1 MAKQTELELTAQ
13 QAAQPEETPAKKT
26 AAKKTA
32 AKKPA
37 AKKATTKKT
46 TTKTKAA
53 KAEDGETAAEKPAA
67 KRTTKKTEAKP
78 GTKLVI
84 VESPAKAKTIGKY
97 LGRGYTVTASMGHI
111 RDLPASTLGI
121 DVEHGYTPK
130 YITIKGKTALVKDL
144 KAEAKKAQTV
154 YLATD
159 PDREGEAISWHLANV
174 LGLDPTAPNRVT
186 FDEITK
192 KGVKEGMAHPRAIN
206 IDLFNAQQA
215 RRELDRLVGY
225 KLSPFLWKKVRRGL
239 SAGRVQSVAVRLIR
253 DRELEI
259 ENFKPDEYWN
269 IDALLNPQGEKG
281 EFTARLAATADGKK
295 LTVTNKQQAD
305 GILAALDGKEYT
317 ITKTEKGKRRRQPS
331 PPFITS
337 TLQQDASRAFGF
349 SATRTMR
356 AAQTLY
362 EGVDIAGHGTVGL
375 ITYMRTDS
383 LRIAAE
389 AQAAA
394 KTFIAERWGDNYV
407 CKTARKWKS
416 RSATAAQDAH
426 EAIRP
431 SMPELTPDE
440 VEQSIS
446 GDTAKLYR
454 LIWSRF
460 MASQMAD
467 CIQDTVSASITAG
480 DYLFRASGFRVSF
493 DGFTALYEESTDDA
507 KKKETALPPLEEGQT
522 LKLKKLTADQK
533 FTQPPPLYTEATLIH
548 ALEENGIGRPST
560 YAPIITT
567 IVDRG
572 YVEKDQKKLK
582 TTPLGQAVNTVMM
595 EQFPDIVNVKFSAD
609 MEKKLDVVEAGQA
622 DWVKTI
628 DDFYQGFEKS
638 LEQAE
643 KNMEGKRI
651 KVEDIPTDEICEK
664 CGRPMVI
671 KSGRY
676 GKFVACSG
684 FPECRNAHPLV
695 KDTGGLCPLDG
706 GHMLVRKSA
715 KGRVYYG
722 CSNYPKCNYMTWDE
736 PVPEKCP
743 QCGSTLFKKKGQLYC
758 AKEGCGFVKA
768 IEKK

>member
-1 MAKQTELELTAQ
+1 M
-13 QAAQPEETPAKKT
+13 P
-26 AAKKTA
+26 
-32 AKKPA
+32 
-37 AKKATTKKT
+37 
-46 TTKTKAA
+46 
-53 KAEDGETAAEKPAA
+53 
-67 KRTTKKTEAKP
+67 
-78 GTKLVI
+78 KLVI

-97 LGRGYTVTASMGHI
+97 LGRGYKVTASMGHV

-121 DVEHGYTPK
+121 DVENGYKPK
-130 YITIKGKTALVKDL
+130 YITIKGKQKLVKEL
-144 KAEAKKAQTV
+144 KAEAKKCDGV
-154 YLATD
+154 LLATD
-159 PDREGEAISWHLANV
+159 PDREGEAISWHLANI
-174 LGLDPTAPNRVT
+174 LGLDPAAPNRVT

-253 DRELEI
+253 DREIEI

-269 IDALLNPQGEKG
+269 IDALLHPQGEKG

-295 LTVTNKQQAD
+295 LTVTDKQQAD
-305 GILAALDGKEYT
+305 AVLAALDGKDYT
-317 ITKTEKGKRRRQPS
+317 ITKIEKGKRRRQPA

-394 KTFIAERWGDNYV
+394 KTFIADRWGEGYV
-407 CKTARKWKS
+407 CKAPRKWKS

-480 DYLFRASGFRVSF
+480 EYLFRASGFRVSF
-493 DGFTALYEESTDDA
+493 DGFTALYEESTDDT
-507 KKKETALPPLEEGQT
+507 KKKETALPPLEEGQK
-522 LKLKKLTADQK
+522 LALKKLTADQK

-609 MEKKLDVVEAGQA
+609 MEKKLDVVEAGEA

-628 DDFYQGFEKS
+628 DEFYQGFEKS

-706 GHMLVRKSA
+706 GHMLVRKSS

-736 PVPEKCP
+736 PVPERCP
-743 QCGSTLFKKKGQLYC
+743 RCGSTLFKKKGQLYC

>member
-1 MAKQTELELTAQ
+1 M
-13 QAAQPEETPAKKT
+13 P
-26 AAKKTA
+26 
-32 AKKPA
+32 
-37 AKKATTKKT
+37 
-46 TTKTKAA
+46 
-53 KAEDGETAAEKPAA
+53 
-67 KRTTKKTEAKP
+67 
-78 GTKLVI
+78 KLVI
-84 VESPAKAKTIGKY
+84 VESPAKAKTISKY
-97 LGRGYTVTASMGHI
+97 LGRGYKVTASMGHV
-111 RDLPASTLGI
+111 RDLPASQLGI
-121 DVEHGYTPK
+121 DVDNGFAPK
-130 YITIKGKTALVKDL
+130 YITIKGKQKLVKEL
-144 KAEAKKAQTV
+144 KAEAKKCDGV
-154 YLATD
+154 LLATD
-159 PDREGEAISWHLANV
+159 PDREGEAISWHLANI

-225 KLSPFLWKKVRRGL
+225 KLSPFLWRKVRRGL

-269 IDALLNPQGEKG
+269 IDAALYPQGNSKNG
-281 EFTARLAATADGKK
+281 FTARLAATADGKK
-295 LTVTNKQQAD
+295 LTVTNKAQAD
-305 GILAALDGKEYT
+305 TIVAALDGKSYT
-317 ITKTEKGKRRRQPS
+317 ISKLEKGKRRRQPA

-389 AQAAA
+389 ASAAA
-394 KTFIAERWGDNYV
+394 KKFIAGRWGENYV
-407 CKTARKWKS
+407 CNTQRKWKS

-454 LIWSRF
+454 LIWSRV
-460 MASQMAD
+460 MSSQMAD
-467 CIQDTVSASITAG
+467 CVQDTVSVSITAG

-493 DGFTALYEESTDDA
+493 DGFTALYEESTDD
-507 KKKETALPPLEEGQT
+507 KQKKETALPPLEEGQT
-522 LKLKKLTADQK
+522 LKLRSLTADQK

-595 EQFPDIVNVKFSAD
+595 EQFPNIVDVKFSAD
-609 MEKKLDVVEAGQA
+609 MEKKLDIIEAGKA
-622 DWVKTI
+622 DWVATI
-628 DDFYQGFEKS
+628 DDFYQGFAKS
-638 LEQAE
+638 LEDAE
-643 KNMEGKRI
+643 KNMEGKRV

-684 FPECRNAHPLV
+684 FPECRNAHPLI
-695 KDTGGLCPLDG
+695 KDTGGICPECG

-715 KGRVYYG
+715 KGRIYYG
-722 CSNYPKCNYMTWDE
+722 CGNYPKCNFMTWDE
-736 PVPEKCP
+736 PVSEKCP
-743 QCGSTLFKKKGQLYC
+743 QCGQTLFKKKGQLYC
-758 AKEGCGFVKA
+758 AKEGCGFTKPV
-768 IEKK
+768 EKK

>member
-1 MAKQTELELTAQ
+1 M
-13 QAAQPEETPAKKT
+13 P
-26 AAKKTA
+26 
-32 AKKPA
+32 
-37 AKKATTKKT
+37 
-46 TTKTKAA
+46 
-53 KAEDGETAAEKPAA
+53 
-67 KRTTKKTEAKP
+67 
-78 GTKLVI
+78 KLVI

-97 LGRGYTVTASMGHI
+97 LGRGYKVTASIGHV

-121 DVEHGYTPK
+121 DVENGYTPK
-130 YITIKGKTALVKDL
+130 YITIKGKQKLVKEL
-144 KAEAKKAQTV
+144 KAEAKKCDGV
-154 YLATD
+154 LLATD
-159 PDREGEAISWHLANV
+159 PDREGEAISWHLANI
-174 LGLDPTAPNRVT
+174 LGLDPSAPNRVT

-239 SAGRVQSVAVRLIR
+239 SAGRVQSAAVRLIR

-305 GILAALDGKEYT
+305 GILTALDGRDYT
-317 ITKTEKGKRRRQPS
+317 ITKIEKGKRRRQPS

>member
-1 MAKQTELELTAQ
+1 M
-13 QAAQPEETPAKKT
+13 P
-26 AAKKTA
+26 
-32 AKKPA
+32 
-37 AKKATTKKT
+37 
-46 TTKTKAA
+46 
-53 KAEDGETAAEKPAA
+53 
-67 KRTTKKTEAKP
+67 
-78 GTKLVI
+78 KLVI

-97 LGRGYTVTASMGHI
+97 LGRGYKVTASMGHV

-121 DVEHGYTPK
+121 DVENGYTPK
-130 YITIKGKTALVKDL
+130 YITIKGKQKLVKEL
-144 KAEAKKAQTV
+144 KAEAKKCDGV
-154 YLATD
+154 LLATD
-159 PDREGEAISWHLANV
+159 PDREGEAISWHLANI
-174 LGLDPTAPNRVT
+174 LGLDPAAPNRVT

-192 KGVKEGMAHPRAIN
+192 KGVKEGMAHPRAID

-225 KLSPFLWKKVRRGL
+225 KLSPFLWRKVRKGL

-269 IDALLNPQGEKG
+269 LDALLSAAGDKS

-305 GILAALDGKEYT
+305 EILAALDGKDYT
-317 ITKTEKGKRRRQPS
+317 ISKIEKGKRRRQPA

-389 AQAAA
+389 AQTAA
-394 KTFIAERWGDNYV
+394 KNFIAERWGENYV

-480 DYLFRASGFRVSF
+480 DYLFRASGFRVAF

-507 KKKETALPPLEEGQT
+507 KKKETALPPLEEGQK
-522 LKLKKLTADQK
+522 LQLKKLTADQK

-595 EQFPDIVNVKFSAD
+595 EQFPNIVDVTFSAD
-609 MEKKLDVVEAGQA
+609 MEKKLDIVEAGKA

-628 DDFYQGFEKS
+628 DEFYQGFAKS

>member
-1 MAKQTELELTAQ
+1 M
-13 QAAQPEETPAKKT
+13 P
-26 AAKKTA
+26 
-32 AKKPA
+32 
-37 AKKATTKKT
+37 
-46 TTKTKAA
+46 
-53 KAEDGETAAEKPAA
+53 
-67 KRTTKKTEAKP
+67 
-78 GTKLVI
+78 KLVI

-97 LGRGYTVTASMGHI
+97 LGRGYKVTASMGHV

-121 DVEHGYTPK
+121 DVENGYTPK
-130 YITIKGKTALVKDL
+130 YITIKGKQKLVKEL
-144 KAEAKKAQTV
+144 KAEAKKCDGV
-154 YLATD
+154 LLATD
-159 PDREGEAISWHLANV
+159 PDREGEAISWHLANI
-174 LGLDPTAPNRVT
+174 LGLDPSAPNRVT
-186 FDEITK
+186 CDESTK

-305 GILAALDGKEYT
+305 GILAALDGRDYT
-317 ITKTEKGKRRRQPS
+317 ITKIEKGKRRRQPS

>member
-1 MAKQTELELTAQ
+1 M
-13 QAAQPEETPAKKT
+13 P
-26 AAKKTA
+26 
-32 AKKPA
+32 
-37 AKKATTKKT
+37 
-46 TTKTKAA
+46 
-53 KAEDGETAAEKPAA
+53 
-67 KRTTKKTEAKP
+67 
-78 GTKLVI
+78 KLVI

-97 LGRGYTVTASMGHI
+97 LGRGYKVTASMGHV

-121 DVEHGYTPK
+121 DVENGYTPK
-130 YITIKGKTALVKDL
+130 YITIKGKQKLVKEL
-144 KAEAKKAQTV
+144 KAEAKKCDGV
-154 YLATD
+154 LLATD
-159 PDREGEAISWHLANV
+159 PDREGEAISWHLANI
-174 LGLDPTAPNRVT
+174 LGLDPSAPNRVT

-305 GILAALDGKEYT
+305 GILAALDGRDYT
-317 ITKTEKGKRRRQPS
+317 ITKIEKGKRRRQPS

-337 TLQQDASRAFGF
+337 TLQQDASGAVGF

-394 KTFIAERWGDNYV
+394 KTFIAERWGENYV

>member
-1 MAKQTELELTAQ
+1 M
-13 QAAQPEETPAKKT
+13 P
-26 AAKKTA
+26 
-32 AKKPA
+32 
-37 AKKATTKKT
+37 
-46 TTKTKAA
+46 
-53 KAEDGETAAEKPAA
+53 
-67 KRTTKKTEAKP
+67 
-78 GTKLVI
+78 KLVI

-97 LGRGYTVTASMGHI
+97 LGRGYKVTASMGHV

-121 DVEHGYTPK
+121 DVENGYTPK
-130 YITIKGKTALVKDL
+130 YITIKGKQKLVKEL
-144 KAEAKKAQTV
+144 KAEARKCDGV
-154 YLATD
+154 LLATD
-159 PDREGEAISWHLANV
+159 PDREGEAISWHLANI
-174 LGLDPTAPNRVT
+174 LGLDPAAPNRVT

-225 KLSPFLWKKVRRGL
+225 KLSPFLWRKVRKGL

-253 DRELEI
+253 DREIEI

-269 IDALLNPQGEKG
+269 IDALLHAQGDKS

-295 LTVTNKQQAD
+295 LTVTNKAQAD
-305 GILAALDGKEYT
+305 GILAALDGKDYT
-317 ITKTEKGKRRRQPS
+317 ITKIEKGKRRRQPA

-394 KTFIAERWGDNYV
+394 KTFIADRWGENYV

-480 DYLFRASGFRVSF
+480 DYLFRASGFRVAF
-493 DGFTALYEESTDDA
+493 DGFTALYEESTDDT
-507 KKKETALPPLEEGQT
+507 KKKETALPPLEEGQK
-522 LKLKKLTADQK
+522 LALKKLTADQK

-595 EQFPDIVNVKFSAD
+595 EQFPNIVDVKFSAD

-628 DDFYQGFEKS
+628 DDFYQGFSKS

-758 AKEGCGFVKA
+758 AKEGCGFVKT

>member
-1 MAKQTELELTAQ
+1 M
-13 QAAQPEETPAKKT
+13 P
-26 AAKKTA
+26 
-32 AKKPA
+32 
-37 AKKATTKKT
+37 
-46 TTKTKAA
+46 
-53 KAEDGETAAEKPAA
+53 
-67 KRTTKKTEAKP
+67 
-78 GTKLVI
+78 KLVI
-84 VESPAKAKTIGKY
+84 VESPAKAKTISKY
-97 LGRGYTVTASMGHI
+97 LGRGYKVTASMGHV
-111 RDLPASTLGI
+111 RDLPASQLGI
-121 DVEHGYTPK
+121 DVDNGFAPK
-130 YITIKGKTALVKDL
+130 YITIKGKQKLVKEL
-144 KAEAKKAQTV
+144 KAEAKKCDGV
-154 YLATD
+154 LLATD
-159 PDREGEAISWHLANV
+159 PDREGEAISWHLANI
-174 LGLDPTAPNRVT
+174 LGLDPAAPNRVT

-225 KLSPFLWKKVRRGL
+225 KLSPFLWRKVRRGL

-269 IDALLNPQGEKG
+269 IDAALYPQSNSKNG
-281 EFTARLAATADGKK
+281 FTARLAATADGKK
-295 LTVTNKQQAD
+295 LTVTNKEQAD
-305 GILAALDGKEYT
+305 TIVAALDGKSYT
-317 ITKTEKGKRRRQPS
+317 ISKLEKGKRRRQPA

-362 EGVDIAGHGTVGL
+362 EGMDIAGHGTVGL

-389 AQAAA
+389 ASAAA
-394 KTFIAERWGDNYV
+394 KKFIAGRWGDNYV
-407 CKTARKWKS
+407 CNTQRKWKS

-467 CIQDTVSASITAG
+467 CIQDTVSVSITAG

-493 DGFTALYEESTDDA
+493 DGFTALYEESTDD
-507 KKKETALPPLEEGQT
+507 KQKKETALPPLEEGQT
-522 LKLKKLTADQK
+522 LKLRSLTADQK

-595 EQFPDIVNVKFSAD
+595 EQFPNIVDVKFSAD
-609 MEKKLDVVEAGQA
+609 MEKKLDIIEAGKA
-622 DWVKTI
+622 DWVQTI
-628 DDFYQGFEKS
+628 DDFYKGFAKS
-638 LEQAE
+638 LEDAE
-643 KNMEGKRI
+643 KNMEGKRV

-695 KDTGGLCPLDG
+695 KDTGGICPECG

-715 KGRVYYG
+715 KGRIYYG
-722 CSNYPKCNYMTWDE
+722 CSNYPKCNFMTWDE

-743 QCGSTLFKKKGQLYC
+743 QCGQTLFKKKGQLYC
-758 AKEGCGFVKA
+758 AKEGCGFTKP

>member
-1 MAKQTELELTAQ
+1 MA
-13 QAAQPEETPAKKT
+13 
-26 AAKKTA
+26 
-32 AKKPA
+32 
-37 AKKATTKKT
+37 
-46 TTKTKAA
+46 
-53 KAEDGETAAEKPAA
+53 
-67 KRTTKKTEAKP
+67 
-78 GTKLVI
+78 KLVI

-97 LGRGYTVTASMGHI
+97 LGDDYEVTASMGHI
-111 RDLPASTLGI
+111 RDLPASQLGI
-121 DVEHGYTPK
+121 DVEHGYTPQ
-130 YITIKGKTALVKDL
+130 YISIKGKEKLIKEL
-144 KAEAKKAQTV
+144 KSKAKHADGV
-154 YLATD
+154 LLATD
-159 PDREGEAISWHLANV
+159 PDREGEAISWHLANI
-174 LGLDPTAPNRVT
+174 LGLDPHEPNRVT

-192 KGVKEGMAHPRAIN
+192 KGVKEGMAHPRAIDE
-206 IDLFNAQQA
+206 DLFNAQQA
-215 RRELDRLVGY
+215 RRVLDRLVGY
-225 KLSPFLWKKVRRGL
+225 KLSPFLWRKVRRGL
-239 SAGRVQSVAVRLIR
+239 SAGRVQSVAVRLID
-253 DRELEI
+253 DREKEI

-269 IDALLNPQGEKG
+269 VDATLGAGHKS
-281 EFTARLAATADGKK
+281 FVARLATDANGKK
-295 LTVTNKQQAD
+295 LLPKSEAEARA
-305 GILAALDGKEYT
+305 I
-317 ITKTEKGKRRRQPS
+317 EKGLEGASYVVSELKRGKRAKQPT
-331 PPFITS
+331 PAFITS
-337 TLQQDASRAFGF
+337 TLQQEASRRLGF
-349 SATRTMR
+349 TATRTMR

-362 EGVDIAGHGTVGL
+362 EGVDIAGHGMMGL

-383 LRIAAE
+383 LRISDE
-389 AQAAA
+389 AVAAA
-394 KTFIAERWGDNYV
+394 KEYIAGAYGEAYICPYKRTW
-407 CKTARKWKS
+407 KTK
-416 RSATAAQDAH
+416 SATAAQDAH

-431 SMPELTPDE
+431 SVPSLTPDE
-440 VEQSIS
+440 VDKSIS

>member
-1 MAKQTELELTAQ
+1 M
-13 QAAQPEETPAKKT
+13 P
-26 AAKKTA
+26 
-32 AKKPA
+32 
-37 AKKATTKKT
+37 
-46 TTKTKAA
+46 
-53 KAEDGETAAEKPAA
+53 
-67 KRTTKKTEAKP
+67 
-78 GTKLVI
+78 KLVI

-97 LGRGYTVTASMGHI
+97 LGRGYKVTASMGHV

-121 DVEHGYTPK
+121 DVENGYTPK
-130 YITIKGKTALVKDL
+130 YITIKGKQKLVKEL
-144 KAEAKKAQTV
+144 KAEAKKCDGV
-154 YLATD
+154 LLATD
-159 PDREGEAISWHLANV
+159 PDREGEAISWHLANI
-174 LGLDPTAPNRVT
+174 LGLDPSAPNRVT

-305 GILAALDGKEYT
+305 GILAALDGRDYT
-317 ITKTEKGKRRRQPS
+317 ITKIEKGKRRRQPS

-507 KKKETALPPLEEGQT
+507 KKKETALPPLEEGQI

>member
-1 MAKQTELELTAQ
+1 M
-13 QAAQPEETPAKKT
+13 P
-26 AAKKTA
+26 
-32 AKKPA
+32 
-37 AKKATTKKT
+37 
-46 TTKTKAA
+46 
-53 KAEDGETAAEKPAA
+53 
-67 KRTTKKTEAKP
+67 
-78 GTKLVI
+78 KLVI

-97 LGRGYTVTASMGHI
+97 LGRGYKVTASMGHV

-121 DVEHGYTPK
+121 DVENGYTPK
-130 YITIKGKTALVKDL
+130 YITIKGKQKLVKEL
-144 KAEAKKAQTV
+144 KAEAKKCDGV
-154 YLATD
+154 LLATD
-159 PDREGEAISWHLANV
+159 PDREGEAISWHLANI
-174 LGLDPTAPNRVT
+174 LGLDPSAPNRVT

-305 GILAALDGKEYT
+305 GILAALDGRDYT
-317 ITKTEKGKRRRQPS
+317 ITKIEKGKRRRQPS

-440 VEQSIS
+440 VEQIFS
-446 GDTAKLYR
+446 GYTAKLYR

-480 DYLFRASGFRVSF
+480 DYLFRASGCRVSF

-507 KKKETALPPLEEGQT
+507 KKKEPALPPLEEGQT
-522 LKLKKLTADQK
+522 LKLRSLTADQK

-628 DDFYQGFEKS
+628 DDFYQGYDKS

>member
-1 MAKQTELELTAQ
+1 M
-13 QAAQPEETPAKKT
+13 P
-26 AAKKTA
+26 
-32 AKKPA
+32 
-37 AKKATTKKT
+37 
-46 TTKTKAA
+46 
-53 KAEDGETAAEKPAA
+53 
-67 KRTTKKTEAKP
+67 
-78 GTKLVI
+78 KLVI

-97 LGRGYTVTASMGHI
+97 LGRGYKVTASMGHV

-121 DVEHGYTPK
+121 DVENGYTPK
-130 YITIKGKTALVKDL
+130 YITIKGKQKLVKEL
-144 KAEAKKAQTV
+144 KAEAKKCDGV
-154 YLATD
+154 LLATD
-159 PDREGEAISWHLANV
+159 PDREGEAISWHLANI
-174 LGLDPTAPNRVT
+174 LGLDPSAPNRVT

-305 GILAALDGKEYT
+305 GILAALDGRDYT
-317 ITKTEKGKRRRQPS
+317 ITKIEKGKRRRQPS

-706 GHMLVRKSA
+706 GHMLMRKSA

>member
-32 AKKPA
+32 AKKTA

-53 KAEDGETAAEKPAA
+53 KAEDGESAAKKPAA

-121 DVEHGYTPK
+121 DVENGYTPK
-130 YITIKGKTALVKDL
+130 YITIKGKQKLVKEL
-144 KAEAKKAQTV
+144 KAEAKKCDGV
-154 YLATD
+154 LLATD
-159 PDREGEAISWHLANV
+159 PDREGEAISWHLANI
-174 LGLDPTAPNRVT
+174 LGLDPSAPNRVT

-305 GILAALDGKEYT
+305 GILAALDGRDYT
-317 ITKTEKGKRRRQPS
+317 ITKIEKGKRRRQPS

-480 DYLFRASGFRVSF
+480 DYLFRASGFRVAF

>member
-1 MAKQTELELTAQ
+1 M
-13 QAAQPEETPAKKT
+13 P
-26 AAKKTA
+26 
-32 AKKPA
+32 
-37 AKKATTKKT
+37 
-46 TTKTKAA
+46 
-53 KAEDGETAAEKPAA
+53 
-67 KRTTKKTEAKP
+67 
-78 GTKLVI
+78 KLVI

-97 LGRGYTVTASMGHI
+97 LGRGYKVTASMGHV

-121 DVEHGYTPK
+121 DVENGYTPK
-130 YITIKGKTALVKDL
+130 YITIKGKQKLVKEL
-144 KAEAKKAQTV
+144 KAEAKKCDGV
-154 YLATD
+154 LLATD
-159 PDREGEAISWHLANV
+159 PDREGEAISWHLANI
-174 LGLDPTAPNRVT
+174 LGLDPAAPNRVT

-225 KLSPFLWKKVRRGL
+225 KLSPFLWRKVRKGL

-253 DRELEI
+253 DREIEI

-269 IDALLNPQGEKG
+269 IDALLHAQGDKS

-295 LTVTNKQQAD
+295 LTVTNKAQAD
-305 GILAALDGKEYT
+305 GILAALDGKDYT
-317 ITKTEKGKRRRQPS
+317 ITKIEKGKRRRQPA

-394 KTFIAERWGDNYV
+394 KTFIADRWGENYV

-440 VEQSIS
+440 VEQSSS

-480 DYLFRASGFRVSF
+480 EYLFRASGFRVAF
-493 DGFTALYEESTDDA
+493 DGFTALYEESTDDT
-507 KKKETALPPLEEGQT
+507 KKKETALPPLEEGQK
-522 LKLKKLTADQK
+522 LALKKLTADQK

-595 EQFPDIVNVKFSAD
+595 EQFPNIVDVKFSAD

-628 DDFYQGFEKS
+628 DDFYQGFSKS

>member
-1 MAKQTELELTAQ
+1 M
-13 QAAQPEETPAKKT
+13 P
-26 AAKKTA
+26 
-32 AKKPA
+32 
-37 AKKATTKKT
+37 
-46 TTKTKAA
+46 
-53 KAEDGETAAEKPAA
+53 
-67 KRTTKKTEAKP
+67 
-78 GTKLVI
+78 KLVI

-97 LGRGYTVTASMGHI
+97 LGRGYKVTASMGHV

-121 DVEHGYTPK
+121 DVENGYTPK
-130 YITIKGKTALVKDL
+130 YITIKGKQKLVKEL
-144 KAEAKKAQTV
+144 KAEAKKCDGV
-154 YLATD
+154 LLATD
-159 PDREGEAISWHLANV
+159 PDREGEAISWHLANI
-174 LGLDPTAPNRVT
+174 LGLDPSAPNRVT
-186 FDEITK
+186 FDESTK

-295 LTVTNKQQAD
+295 LTVTNKEQAD
-305 GILAALDGKEYT
+305 GILPALDGRDYT
-317 ITKTEKGKRRRQPS
+317 ITKIEKGKRRRQPS

-362 EGVDIAGHGTVGL
+362 EGMDIAGHGTVGL

>member
-1 MAKQTELELTAQ
+1 M
-13 QAAQPEETPAKKT
+13 
-26 AAKKTA
+26 
-32 AKKPA
+32 
-37 AKKATTKKT
+37 
-46 TTKTKAA
+46 
-53 KAEDGETAAEKPAA
+53 
-67 KRTTKKTEAKP
+67 
-78 GTKLVI
+78 
-84 VESPAKAKTIGKY
+84 
-97 LGRGYTVTASMGHI
+97 
-111 RDLPASTLGI
+111 
-121 DVEHGYTPK
+121 
-130 YITIKGKTALVKDL
+130 
-144 KAEAKKAQTV
+144 
-154 YLATD
+154 
-159 PDREGEAISWHLANV
+159 LANI
-174 LGLDPTAPNRVT
+174 LGLDPSAPNRVT

-305 GILAALDGKEYT
+305 GILAALDGRDYT
-317 ITKTEKGKRRRQPS
+317 ITKIEKGKRRRQPS

-362 EGVDIAGHGTVGL
+362 EGMDIAGHGTVGL

>member
-1 MAKQTELELTAQ
+1 M
-13 QAAQPEETPAKKT
+13 P
-26 AAKKTA
+26 
-32 AKKPA
+32 
-37 AKKATTKKT
+37 
-46 TTKTKAA
+46 
-53 KAEDGETAAEKPAA
+53 
-67 KRTTKKTEAKP
+67 
-78 GTKLVI
+78 KLVI
-84 VESPAKAKTIGKY
+84 VESPAKAKTISKY
-97 LGRGYTVTASMGHI
+97 LGRGYKVTASMGHV
-111 RDLPASTLGI
+111 RDLPASQLGI
-121 DVEHGYTPK
+121 DVDNGFAPK
-130 YITIKGKTALVKDL
+130 YITIKGKQKLVKEL
-144 KAEAKKAQTV
+144 KAEAKKCDGV
-154 YLATD
+154 LLATD
-159 PDREGEAISWHLANV
+159 PDREGEAISWHLANI
-174 LGLDPTAPNRVT
+174 LGLDPAAPNRVT

-225 KLSPFLWKKVRRGL
+225 KLSPFLWRKVRRGL

-269 IDALLNPQGEKG
+269 IDAALYPQSNSKNG
-281 EFTARLAATADGKK
+281 FTARLAATADGKK
-295 LTVTNKQQAD
+295 LTVTNKEQAD
-305 GILAALDGKEYT
+305 TIVAALDGKSYT
-317 ITKTEKGKRRRQPS
+317 ISKLEKGKRRRQPA

-362 EGVDIAGHGTVGL
+362 EGMDIAGHGTVGL

-389 AQAAA
+389 ASAAA
-394 KTFIAERWGDNYV
+394 KQFIAGRWGDNYV
-407 CKTARKWKS
+407 CNTQRKWKS
-416 RSATAAQDAH
+416 RSSTAAQDAH

-467 CIQDTVSASITAG
+467 CIQDTVSVSITAG

-493 DGFTALYEESTDDA
+493 DGFTALYEESTDD
-507 KKKETALPPLEEGQT
+507 KQKKETALPPLEEGQT
-522 LKLKKLTADQK
+522 LKLRSLTADQK

-595 EQFPDIVNVKFSAD
+595 EQFPNIVDVKFSAD
-609 MEKKLDVVEAGQA
+609 MEKKLDIIEAGKA
-622 DWVKTI
+622 DWVQTI
-628 DDFYQGFEKS
+628 DDFYKGFAKS
-638 LEQAE
+638 LEDAE
-643 KNMEGKRI
+643 KNMEGKRV

-695 KDTGGLCPLDG
+695 KDTGGICPECG

-715 KGRVYYG
+715 KGRIYYG
-722 CSNYPKCNYMTWDE
+722 CSNYPKCNFMTWDE

-743 QCGSTLFKKKGQLYC
+743 QCGQTLFKKKGQLYC
-758 AKEGCGFVKA
+758 AKEGCGFTKP

>member
-1 MAKQTELELTAQ
+1 M
-13 QAAQPEETPAKKT
+13 P
-26 AAKKTA
+26 
-32 AKKPA
+32 
-37 AKKATTKKT
+37 
-46 TTKTKAA
+46 
-53 KAEDGETAAEKPAA
+53 
-67 KRTTKKTEAKP
+67 
-78 GTKLVI
+78 KLVI
-84 VESPAKAKTIGKY
+84 VESPAKAKTIIKY
-97 LGRGYTVTASMGHI
+97 LGRGYKVTASMGHV
-111 RDLPASTLGI
+111 RDLPASQLGI
-121 DVEHGYTPK
+121 DVDNGFAPK
-130 YITIKGKTALVKDL
+130 YITIKGKQKLVKEL
-144 KAEAKKAQTV
+144 KAEAKKCDGV
-154 YLATD
+154 LLATD
-159 PDREGEAISWHLANV
+159 PDREGEAISWHLANI

-225 KLSPFLWKKVRRGL
+225 KLSPFLWRKVRRGL

-269 IDALLNPQGEKG
+269 IDAALYPQGNSKNG
-281 EFTARLAATADGKK
+281 FTARLAATADGKK
-295 LTVTNKQQAD
+295 LTVTNKAQAD
-305 GILAALDGKEYT
+305 TIVAALDGKSYT
-317 ITKTEKGKRRRQPS
+317 ISKLEKGKRRRQPA

-389 AQAAA
+389 ASAAA
-394 KTFIAERWGDNYV
+394 KKFIAGRWGENYV
-407 CKTARKWKS
+407 CNTQRKWKS

-467 CIQDTVSASITAG
+467 CVQDTVSVSITAG

-493 DGFTALYEESTDDA
+493 DGFTALYEESTDD
-507 KKKETALPPLEEGQT
+507 KQKKETALPPLEEGQT
-522 LKLKKLTADQK
+522 LKLRSLTADQK

-595 EQFPDIVNVKFSAD
+595 EQFPNIVDVKFSAD
-609 MEKKLDVVEAGQA
+609 MEKKLDIIEAGKA
-622 DWVKTI
+622 DWVATI
-628 DDFYQGFEKS
+628 DDFYQGFAKS
-638 LEQAE
+638 LEDAE
-643 KNMEGKRI
+643 KNMEGKRV

-684 FPECRNAHPLV
+684 FPECRNAHPLI
-695 KDTGGLCPLDG
+695 KDTGGICPECG

-715 KGRVYYG
+715 KGRIYYG
-722 CSNYPKCNYMTWDE
+722 CGNYPKCNFMTWDE
-736 PVPEKCP
+736 PVSEKCP
-743 QCGSTLFKKKGQLYC
+743 QCGQTLFKKKGQLYC
-758 AKEGCGFVKA
+758 AKEGCGFTKPV
-768 IEKK
+768 EKK

>member
-1 MAKQTELELTAQ
+1 M
-13 QAAQPEETPAKKT
+13 P
-26 AAKKTA
+26 
-32 AKKPA
+32 
-37 AKKATTKKT
+37 
-46 TTKTKAA
+46 
-53 KAEDGETAAEKPAA
+53 
-67 KRTTKKTEAKP
+67 
-78 GTKLVI
+78 KLVI

-97 LGRGYTVTASMGHI
+97 LGRGYKVTASMGHV

-121 DVEHGYTPK
+121 DVENGYTPK
-130 YITIKGKTALVKDL
+130 YITIKGKQKLVKEL
-144 KAEAKKAQTV
+144 KAEAKKCDGV
-154 YLATD
+154 LLATD
-159 PDREGEAISWHLANV
+159 PDREGEAISWHLANI
-174 LGLDPTAPNRVT
+174 LGLDPSAPNRVT

-305 GILAALDGKEYT
+305 GILAALDGRDYT
-317 ITKTEKGKRRRQPS
+317 ITKIEKGKRRRQPS

-533 FTQPPPLYTEATLIH
+533 FTQPPPFYTEATLIH

>member
-1 MAKQTELELTAQ
+1 M
-13 QAAQPEETPAKKT
+13 P
-26 AAKKTA
+26 
-32 AKKPA
+32 
-37 AKKATTKKT
+37 
-46 TTKTKAA
+46 
-53 KAEDGETAAEKPAA
+53 
-67 KRTTKKTEAKP
+67 
-78 GTKLVI
+78 KLVI
-84 VESPAKAKTIGKY
+84 VESPAKAKTISKY
-97 LGRGYTVTASMGHI
+97 LGRGYKVTASMGHV
-111 RDLPASTLGI
+111 RDLPASQLGI
-121 DVEHGYTPK
+121 DVDNGFAPK
-130 YITIKGKTALVKDL
+130 YITIKGKQKLVKEL
-144 KAEAKKAQTV
+144 KAEAKKCDGV
-154 YLATD
+154 LLATD
-159 PDREGEAISWHLANV
+159 PDREGEAISWHLANI
-174 LGLDPTAPNRVT
+174 LGLDPAAPNRVT

-225 KLSPFLWKKVRRGL
+225 KLSPFLWRKVRRGL

-269 IDALLNPQGEKG
+269 IDAALYPQSNSKNG
-281 EFTARLAATADGKK
+281 FTARLAATADGKK
-295 LTVTNKQQAD
+295 LTVTNKEQAD
-305 GILAALDGKEYT
+305 TIVAALDGKSYT
-317 ITKTEKGKRRRQPS
+317 ISKLEKGKRRRQPA

-362 EGVDIAGHGTVGL
+362 EGMDIAGHGTVGL

-389 AQAAA
+389 ASAAA
-394 KTFIAERWGDNYV
+394 KQFIAGRWGDNYV
-407 CKTARKWKS
+407 CNTQRKWKS

-467 CIQDTVSASITAG
+467 CIQDTVSVSITAG

-493 DGFTALYEESTDDA
+493 DGFTALYEESTDD
-507 KKKETALPPLEEGQT
+507 KQKKETALPPLEEGQT
-522 LKLKKLTADQK
+522 LKLRSLTADQK

-595 EQFPDIVNVKFSAD
+595 EQFPNIVDVKFSAD
-609 MEKKLDVVEAGQA
+609 MEKKLDIIEAGKA
-622 DWVKTI
+622 DWVQTI
-628 DDFYQGFEKS
+628 DDFYKGFAKS
-638 LEQAE
+638 LEDAE
-643 KNMEGKRI
+643 KNMEGKRV

-695 KDTGGLCPLDG
+695 KDTGGICPECG

-715 KGRVYYG
+715 KGRIYYG
-722 CSNYPKCNYMTWDE
+722 CSNYPKCNFMTWDE

-743 QCGSTLFKKKGQLYC
+743 QCGQTLFKKKGQLYC
-758 AKEGCGFVKA
+758 AKEGCGFTKP
-768 IEKK
+768 IGKK

>member
-1 MAKQTELELTAQ
+1 M
-13 QAAQPEETPAKKT
+13 P
-26 AAKKTA
+26 
-32 AKKPA
+32 
-37 AKKATTKKT
+37 
-46 TTKTKAA
+46 
-53 KAEDGETAAEKPAA
+53 
-67 KRTTKKTEAKP
+67 
-78 GTKLVI
+78 KLVI
-84 VESPAKAKTIGKY
+84 VESPAKAKTISKY
-97 LGRGYTVTASMGHI
+97 LGRGYKVTASMGHV
-111 RDLPASTLGI
+111 RDLPASQLGI
-121 DVEHGYTPK
+121 DVDNGFAPK
-130 YITIKGKTALVKDL
+130 YITIKGKQKLVKEL
-144 KAEAKKAQTV
+144 KAEAKKCDGV
-154 YLATD
+154 LLATD
-159 PDREGEAISWHLANV
+159 PDREGEAISWHLANI
-174 LGLDPTAPNRVT
+174 LGLDPAAPNRVT

-225 KLSPFLWKKVRRGL
+225 KLSPFLWRKVRRGL

-269 IDALLNPQGEKG
+269 IDAALYPQTQSNSKNG
-281 EFTARLAATADGKK
+281 FTARLAATADGKK
-295 LTVTNKQQAD
+295 LTVTNKEQAD
-305 GILAALDGKEYT
+305 TIVAALDGKSYT
-317 ITKTEKGKRRRQPS
+317 ISKLEKGKRRRQPA

-362 EGVDIAGHGTVGL
+362 EGMDIAGHGTVGL

-389 AQAAA
+389 ASAAA
-394 KTFIAERWGDNYV
+394 KQFIAGRWGDNYV
-407 CKTARKWKS
+407 CNTQRKWKS

-467 CIQDTVSASITAG
+467 CIQDTVSVSITAG

-493 DGFTALYEESTDDA
+493 DGFTALYEESTDD
-507 KKKETALPPLEEGQT
+507 KQKKETALPPLEEGQT
-522 LKLKKLTADQK
+522 LKLRSLTADQK

-595 EQFPDIVNVKFSAD
+595 EQFPNIVDVKFSAD
-609 MEKKLDVVEAGQA
+609 MEKKLDIIEAGKA
-622 DWVKTI
+622 DWVQTI
-628 DDFYQGFEKS
+628 DDFYKGFAKS
-638 LEQAE
+638 LEDAE

-695 KDTGGLCPLDG
+695 KDTGGICPECG

-715 KGRVYYG
+715 KGRIYYG
-722 CSNYPKCNYMTWDE
+722 CSNYPKCNFMTWDE

-743 QCGSTLFKKKGQLYC
+743 QCGQTLFKKKGQLYC
-758 AKEGCGFVKA
+758 AKEGCGFTKP

>member
-1 MAKQTELELTAQ
+1 M
-13 QAAQPEETPAKKT
+13 
-26 AAKKTA
+26 
-32 AKKPA
+32 
-37 AKKATTKKT
+37 
-46 TTKTKAA
+46 
-53 KAEDGETAAEKPAA
+53 AEKN
-67 KRTTKKTEAKP
+67 
-78 GTKLVI
+78 LVI

-97 LGRGYTVTASMGHI
+97 LGRSYTVKASMGHL
-111 RDLPASTLGI
+111 RDLPKSKLGI
-121 DVEHGYTPK
+121 DIEHDFEPDYKP
-130 YITIKGKTALVKDL
+130 IRGKEALIREL
-144 KAEAKKAQTV
+144 KEAAKESDTV

-159 PDREGEAISWHLANV
+159 PDREGEAISWHLANI
-174 LGLDPTAPNRVT
+174 LGLDPSAPNRVT

-225 KLSPFLWKKVRRGL
+225 KLSPFLWKKIRRGL

-305 GILAALDGKEYT
+305 GILAALDGRDYT
-317 ITKTEKGKRRRQPS
+317 ITKIEKGKRRRQPS